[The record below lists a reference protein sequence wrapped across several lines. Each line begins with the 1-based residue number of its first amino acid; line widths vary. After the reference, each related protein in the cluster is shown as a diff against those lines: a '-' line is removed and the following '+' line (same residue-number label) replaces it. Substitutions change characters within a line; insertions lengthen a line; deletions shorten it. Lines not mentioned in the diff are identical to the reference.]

1 MFKWLNIDVSRR
13 VDQDILSIL
22 DGALD
27 PNEGLLHLLYSS
39 SIGQISHWHGTKG
52 TKDRTES
59 RRSHIG
65 LSHDG

>member
-1 MFKWLNIDVSRR
+1 MFEWLNIDVSGR
-13 VDQDILSIL
+13 VDEDILSIL

-27 PNEGLLHLLYSS
+27 PNEGLLHLLYTS
-39 SIGQISHWHGTKG
+39 SIGQISHWYRTKG
-52 TKDRTES
+52 TKDTTES